1 VLVGLAPCTMRGYIT
16 MSSLSRVIHERLGGT
31 NYYIIGDSAYG
42 LGVRLMKPY
51 RNNGFLN
58 QVF

>member
-1 VLVGLAPCTMRGYIT
+1 

>member
-1 VLVGLAPCTMRGYIT
+1 MRGYIT

-42 LGVRLMKPY
+42 VSLMKSY
-51 RNNGFLN
+51 RNNCFLN